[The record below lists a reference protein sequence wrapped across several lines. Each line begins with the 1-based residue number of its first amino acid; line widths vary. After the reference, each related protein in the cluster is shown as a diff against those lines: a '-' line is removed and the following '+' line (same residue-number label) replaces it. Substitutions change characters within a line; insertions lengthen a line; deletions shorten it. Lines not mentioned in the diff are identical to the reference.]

1 MWINGQTYNT
11 GHLSSFSCSFYY
23 FLLFLLIFLQ
33 WFLLIFYFIS
43 PFCLFLFSINFVY
56 WYFLKAGSRIYAFLC
71 LCVDVL
77 KHIYMGE
84 YINIHRQVVSSIRQ
98 FGTFS
103 RAGALFTCAYTC
115 VIGSLIPL
123 FMYFSRLFLVL
134 SWFPF

>member
-1 MWINGQTYNT
+1 MAKLITLGI
-11 GHLSSFSCSFYY
+11 SSIIIFMF
-23 FLLFLLIFLQ
+23 FLLFSSIFAN
-33 WFLLIFYFIS
+33 FSTIIFID
-43 PFCLFLFSINFVY
+43 FLFYLHILSLFIFHKLVY
-56 WYFLKAGSRIYAFLC
+56 WYFLKAGSCIYAFLC

-115 VIGSLIPL
+115 VIGSLIYV
-123 FMYFSRLFLVL
+123 F
-134 SWFPF
+134 

>member
-1 MWINGQTYNT
+1 MWINGQTYIII
-11 GHLSSFSCSFYY
+11 FMF
-23 FLLFLLIFLQ
+23 FLLFSSIFAN
-33 WFLLIFYFIS
+33 FSTIIFID
-43 PFCLFLFSINFVY
+43 FLFYLHILSLFIFHKLVY

>member
-1 MWINGQTYNT
+1 M
-11 GHLSSFSCSFYY
+11 F
-23 FLLFLLIFLQ
+23 FLLFSSIFTN
-33 WFLLIFYFIS
+33 FSTMVFID
-43 PFCLFLFSINFVY
+43 FLFYLPILSLFIFHKLVY

-77 KHIYMGE
+77 KYIYMGV

-103 RAGALFTCAYTC
+103 RAGALFTC

-123 FMYFSRLFLVL
+123 FMYFSRPFLVL